1 MIIVID
7 ILFASIVAAG
17 GMLAGWWL
25 SRRTPVVPADD
36 SDQQQRHAREVLLRL
51 QDLATHIAA
60 NVGEH
65 SSRVEKINQELI
77 LAEGKETDTV
87 VSAVA
92 KLIEANQ
99 HMQHQLDTAEVR
111 LQEQA
116 RLVETHAAEAR
127 TDALTGLANRR
138 AFDDELSRHYA
149 EFQRTGKTFTLVL
162 GDIDHFK
169 RFNDTHGHQ
178 VGDEVLR
185 GVARTLRRAAREMD
199 VVVRYGGE
207 EFAVILPGTAVAD
220 AQAMLWR
227 LRGAVE
233 TARFRCGANDLH
245 VTLSLGASQLLPG
258 EEVAVMVRRADTALY
273 ASKDAGRNS
282 AHWHDGQTLH
292 LVGDVEPA
300 IVREPVA
307 VAEKAETSLAEE
319 RGPETHHQPGALC
332 ERSEFSIALGRR
344 LAEWRRGG
352 APPAVVLVRID
363 DHAGILLRQGR
374 RAALMVL
381 RATAQFLG
389 AAVRDMDMVAEY
401 DENTF
406 ALLLPGAVLANV
418 LSVAE
423 RVRQAIARC
432 ELPVAGGR
440 LNFTVSVAGVVT
452 IKSDE
457 TQMLLWRAEEALDSA
472 LKAGG
477 NCCYFHNGQA
487 SETSAAALQR
497 THNPAV

>member
-1 MIIVID
+1 
-7 ILFASIVAAG
+7 
-17 GMLAGWWL
+17 
-25 SRRTPVVPADD
+25 
-36 SDQQQRHAREVLLRL
+36 
-51 QDLATHIAA
+51 
-60 NVGEH
+60 
-65 SSRVEKINQELI
+65 
-77 LAEGKETDTV
+77 
-87 VSAVA
+87 
-92 KLIEANQ
+92 
-99 HMQHQLDTAEVR
+99 
-111 LQEQA
+111 
-116 RLVETHAAEAR
+116 
-127 TDALTGLANRR
+127 
-138 AFDDELSRHYA
+138 
-149 EFQRTGKTFTLVL
+149 
-162 GDIDHFK
+162 
-169 RFNDTHGHQ
+169 
-178 VGDEVLR
+178 
-185 GVARTLRRAAREMD
+185 
-199 VVVRYGGE
+199 
-207 EFAVILPGTAVAD
+207 
-220 AQAMLWR
+220 
-227 LRGAVE
+227 
-233 TARFRCGANDLH
+233 
-245 VTLSLGASQLLPG
+245 
-258 EEVAVMVRRADTALY
+258 
-273 ASKDAGRNS
+273 
-282 AHWHDGQTLH
+282 
-292 LVGDVEPA
+292 
-300 IVREPVA
+300 
-307 VAEKAETSLAEE
+307 
-319 RGPETHHQPGALC
+319 
-332 ERSEFSIALGRR
+332 

-374 RAALMVL
+374 PAALMVL